1 MMNFLAAQTWLRVR
15 VQIIGGTAVLF
26 SVCFVVGLND
36 VLNIS
41 PGLAAM
47 LIIWSSNFTICLGFM
62 IQAISESEASMTS
75 VERVLAMLQL
85 PQEEEVDTIFSD
97 LEKPRKQWPAS
108 GKLEFDSVSLRYR
121 PGLPLSLNGLTF
133 SLQSGQRCGVVGR
146 TGAGKSTLT
155 AALFRLVE
163 IEGGRI
169 LFDGVDLARMS
180 LADVRGRRNGM
191 TIIMQDPVL
200 FAGTL
205 RECLDPFGEATDEEV
220 LDALISVR
228 VANAVNRG
236 LSALEDYVEDGG
248 RNFSVGERQLLCLGR
263 AILARPRLLVLDEA
277 TASVDS
283 ETDAF
288 IQKMLRTRFQGTTL
302 LTIAHRLHTVIDY
315 DVILAMENG
324 QLAEFG
330 TPAELL
336 EKRDG
341 LFAGLVDSTGRE
353 SSSALRS
360 SVIIPTSY

>member
-1 MMNFLAAQTWLRVR
+1 MAF
-15 VQIIGGTAVLF
+15 
-26 SVCFVVGLND
+26 
-36 VLNIS
+36 
-41 PGLAAM
+41 
-47 LIIWSSNFTICLGFM
+47 SSNPTHHSFL
-62 IQAISESEASMTS
+62 
-75 VERVLAMLQL
+75 L
-85 PQEEEVDTIFSD
+85 PYFLVI
-97 LEKPRKQWPAS
+97 LLLLVR
-108 GKLEFDSVSLRYR
+108 
-121 PGLPLSLNGLTF
+121 
-133 SLQSGQRCGVVGR
+133 
-146 TGAGKSTLT
+146 AGKSTLT

-163 IEGGRI
+163 IEEGRI
-169 LFDGVDLARMS
+169 LLDGVDLANIS
-180 LADVRGRRNGM
+180 LADVRGRKNGM

-205 RECLDPFGEATDEEV
+205 RECLDPFGESSDEEV

-228 VANAVNRG
+228 VANAANRG
-236 LSALEDYVEDGG
+236 MSALEDYVEDGG
-248 RNFSVGERQLLCLGR
+248 KNFSVGERQLLCLGR

-315 DVILAMENG
+315 DVILALDNG
-324 QLAEFG
+324 KVVEFG

-336 EKRDG
+336 EKDDNG

-360 SVIIPTSY
+360 SVIMPMN

>member
-1 MMNFLAAQTWLRVR
+1 M
-15 VQIIGGTAVLF
+15 
-26 SVCFVVGLND
+26 
-36 VLNIS
+36 
-41 PGLAAM
+41 
-47 LIIWSSNFTICLGFM
+47 
-62 IQAISESEASMTS
+62 
-75 VERVLAMLQL
+75 
-85 PQEEEVDTIFSD
+85 
-97 LEKPRKQWPAS
+97 
-108 GKLEFDSVSLRYR
+108 
-121 PGLPLSLNGLTF
+121 
-133 SLQSGQRCGVVGR
+133 
-146 TGAGKSTLT
+146 
-155 AALFRLVE
+155 
-163 IEGGRI
+163 
-169 LFDGVDLARMS
+169 
-180 LADVRGRRNGM
+180 
-191 TIIMQDPVL
+191 
-200 FAGTL
+200 
-205 RECLDPFGEATDEEV
+205 
-220 LDALISVR
+220 
-228 VANAVNRG
+228 
-236 LSALEDYVEDGG
+236 
-248 RNFSVGERQLLCLGR
+248 GR